1 MGERL
6 AITGVTLIDGRGGE
20 PLERAV
26 VVVEDAT
33 IVAAGAES
41 GVPVDREAQV
51 LDAAGATLMPGIIDA
66 HCHLGGASYPD
77 EDRWVL
83 EDDRYQAIAS
93 VAQAREMLRHGVT
106 SARDI
111 SVNGTRLREAI
122 GRGLISGP
130 RIVPCWRGLSR
141 RGGHG
146 DARGVP
152 PEMVR
157 TSHPWGIVADGPDEV
172 RAAVR
177 EVVKQGGQCVKV
189 WASGGGLHENEPED
203 VQHYSLAELR
213 VIVEEANYARVPVAA
228 TASAPRRP
236 GTRPRRGCGRSS
248 TARTWTRRRSP

>member
-1 MGERL
+1 MGGRF
-6 AITGVTLIDGRGGE
+6 AVTGATLIDGRGGD

-33 IVAAGAES
+33 IVAVGAGS
-41 GVPVDREAQV
+41 GVPRDREARV

-93 VAQAREMLRHGVT
+93 AAQAREMLQHGVT

-111 SVNGTRLREAI
+111 SVNGTRLRTAI
-122 GRGLISGP
+122 ARGLISGP

-146 DARGVP
+146 DACWCWR
-152 PEMVR
+152 R
-157 TSHPWGIVADGPDEV
+157 TRWPASRSWPGRTWCSSWLA
-172 RAAVR
+172 
-177 EVVKQGGQCVKV
+177 
-189 WASGGGLHENEPED
+189 ASG
-203 VQHYSLAELR
+203 
-213 VIVEEANYARVPVAA
+213 
-228 TASAPRRP
+228 
-236 GTRPRRGCGRSS
+236 
-248 TARTWTRRRSP
+248 

>member
-6 AITGVTLIDGRGGE
+6 AITGVTLVDGRGGD

-33 IVAAGAES
+33 IAAAGAES
-41 GVPVDREAQV
+41 DVPFDREAQV

-83 EDDRYQAIAS
+83 EDDRFQAIAS
-93 VAQAREMLRHGVT
+93 AAQARQMLQHGVT

-111 SVNGTRLREAI
+111 SVNGTRLRAAI

-141 RGGHG
+141 RGRARHG
-146 DARGVP
+146 PRGSPGLGRPAP
-152 PEMVR
+152 PPGV
-157 TSHPWGIVADGPDEV
+157 
-172 RAAVR
+172 
-177 EVVKQGGQCVKV
+177 
-189 WASGGGLHENEPED
+189 
-203 VQHYSLAELR
+203 
-213 VIVEEANYARVPVAA
+213 VAA
-228 TASAPRRP
+228 AP
-236 GTRPRRGCGRSS
+236 
-248 TARTWTRRRSP
+248 